1 MHLLDKM
8 LVATASLVV
17 TKERIRH
24 RIASGKLLI
33 VSTVDAAVAVVDFFD
48 RGISSNLFK
57 YLVLGLV

>member
-1 MHLLDKM
+1 M

-33 VSTVDAAVAVVDFFD
+33 VSTVDAAAAVVDFFD